1 MEKTWKP
8 MVAGILDMVAGVLGF
23 IAGLLVIIGMAFFAV
38 FSTTGGM
45 SGLQEYPPWLP
56 VVVLFLII
64 PSTILNILA
73 VIGGIYALRRRI
85 WGLALAG
92 WIAAIISSF
101 FLGIPA
107 TIFTIQAKNE
117 FE

>member
-8 MVAGILDMVAGVLGF
+8 MVAGILDLVAGVLGF
-23 IAGLLVIIGMAFFAV
+23 IAGLLVITGMAFFAV

-56 VVVLFLII
+56 MVVLFLII
-64 PSTILNILA
+64 PSIILNILA

-92 WIAAIISSF
+92 SIAAIFSSF
-101 FLGIPA
+101 FLGIPSI
-107 TIFTIQAKNE
+107 IFTIQAKNE